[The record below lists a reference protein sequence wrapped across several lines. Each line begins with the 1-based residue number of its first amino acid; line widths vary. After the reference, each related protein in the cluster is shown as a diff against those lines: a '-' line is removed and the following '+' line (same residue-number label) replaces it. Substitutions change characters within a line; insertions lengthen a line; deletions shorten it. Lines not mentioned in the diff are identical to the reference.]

1 MSIAQACQVNE
12 KQVNENFLQILDLGS
27 NGIKPSRKLWW
38 EVFMA
43 HNLYCKVLLVS
54 KWCVTAIKVCW
65 VGKGRAGCMVWQ
77 KIGLTLILSTR
88 NHFGTSQWKK
98 EIGIEGICDQAGIRL
113 LFSCFKQLE
122 LKIFLKFYIKMFF
135 LKNCPYFWTSIRVV
149 HIWIFFVTL

>member
-1 MSIAQACQVNE
+1 MSILQPCQVNE

-77 KIGLTLILSTR
+77 KIGLTLNLSTR
-88 NHFGTSQWKK
+88 NHFGTLHWKK
-98 EIGIEGICDQAGIRL
+98 EIGIEGKCDHAGIIL
-113 LFSCFKQLE
+113 PFFMFQAIKIKDFFKIL
-122 LKIFLKFYIKMFF
+122 
-135 LKNCPYFWTSIRVV
+135 
-149 HIWIFFVTL
+149 H